1 MNKKP
6 IIVIDDDKDDLE
18 LMQQAFSELNI
29 DNEIIVFDDGL
40 KFLEYIKATDSGTF
54 FILCDI
60 NMNKLTGLELKKI
73 IYDDE
78 KLRIKCVPFIFL
90 STSRASGSIM
100 EAYSYGVQGYFV
112 KPNSLAKT
120 KHMLQSMVTYWSESQ
135 HPNGWLF
142 FNGDT
147 TLYPK

>member
-18 LMQQAFSELNI
+18 LLQQAFSELNI

-40 KFLEYIKATDSGTF
+40 EFLEYMKATENGTF

-60 NMNKLTGLELKKI
+60 NMAKVSGMELKKI

-78 KLRIKCVPFIFL
+78 RLRIKCVPFIFL
-90 STSRASGSIM
+90 SSSGASTSIM

-112 KPNSLAKT
+112 KPDAFEKLKSILHA
-120 KHMLQSMVTYWSESQ
+120 MITYWSDSQ
-135 HPNGWLF
+135 HPN
-142 FNGDT
+142 
-147 TLYPK
+147 K